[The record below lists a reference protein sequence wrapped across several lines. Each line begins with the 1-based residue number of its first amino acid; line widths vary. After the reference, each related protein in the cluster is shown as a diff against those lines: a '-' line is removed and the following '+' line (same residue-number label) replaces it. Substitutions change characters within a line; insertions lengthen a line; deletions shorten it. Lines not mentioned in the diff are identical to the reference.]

1 MTRSYSLAQ
10 LFEQSVGMTI
20 GMAKN
25 WTFGAA
31 AAAAFLLA
39 QPALAQPVTVERV
52 DVARPGVYEIEVA
65 KPIPDARVATG
76 TRVEA
81 RAYKNVK
88 VGTTI
93 DLKLGTVIGVEL
105 TAIGSPRRGK
115 VPLKVVWRYPE
126 PGLVNPETKTAKRS
140 DEYTDT
146 QLVGDKFPVFWGLTQ
161 DWHLV
166 PGTWTLEVWQGD
178 RKLATQSFDLVKP

>member
-1 MTRSYSLAQ
+1 
-10 LFEQSVGMTI
+10 MTI
-20 GMAKN
+20 GTAKN
-25 WTFGAA
+25 WIIGAGAA
-31 AAAAFLLA
+31 VALGLA
-39 QPALAQPVTVERV
+39 PPALAQPVSVERIEV
-52 DVARPGVYEIEVA
+52 TRPGVYEIEVA

-81 RAYKNVK
+81 RAYKNTK
-88 VGTTI
+88 VGTRI

-115 VPLKVVWRYPE
+115 VPLKMVWHYPE
-126 PGLVNPETKTAKRS
+126 PGLTNPETKATKKS

-146 QLVGDKFPVFWGLTQ
+146 QLIGDKFPVFWGLTQ

-166 PGTWTLEVWQGD
+166 PGTWTLEVWQGE
-178 RKLATQSFDLVKP
+178 RKLATQTFDLVRP